1 MEPEPAMV
9 GMFALFHVIY
19 GAVLGT
25 AVVSLPL

>member
-1 MEPEPAMV
+1 MV